1 MLNFELMR
9 NPYNWIII
17 VLMVMTAG
25 LAVRYIFAAADTSA

>member
-9 NPYNWIII
+9 SPYNWIIV

-25 LAVRYIFAAADTSA
+25 LAVRYIFAAAASSA